1 VTQTPWLH
9 TEIGGELERAEREF
23 LHTNGAGAYCM
34 STLALLHSR
43 RQHGLL
49 VAALD
54 PPLKRHVVVSHADI
68 VVTTIKRT
76 YRLSSYRFPGIAP
89 TPGYRSLRAF
99 SQDPLPRFS
108 YRLGKSDFE
117 ITLALVRGQNA
128 LVMEFRWLG
137 KNPVRVSM
145 RPLLAMRPH
154 DVLAREH
161 GAMMQRVSLRQGG
174 VEIQPVASLPPL
186 IIKHPGVFMGSPDWW
201 RRFEYAED
209 RRSGGAFEEDL
220 WTPGTI
226 ELDVVPQRPQHV
238 TLALERLPEASAE
251 QCIEASRQHLL
262 ALDPGENHALS
273 VRALS
278 IAADHFR
285 ADLAARPAIIAGYP
299 TLAEA
304 TRDTLVALPG
314 LYLSSG
320 RAQAAKQIVRNVIA
334 LAQDGLLGQGR
345 REDGAVMPEVTA
357 DGSLWLFD
365 VAERLARHLGLEDAF
380 VQQQLYPCLQGI
392 YARVVRTPDQ
402 LIWRR
407 ANGLIVNTSAL
418 SALTWMDSRSHGEI
432 QVPRRGIAIELQ
444 ALWSSALRT
453 LASMAAAYGDEPFA
467 QRLRDERIQLIA
479 AFKRCF
485 WCEASN
491 YPYDCLDPSGDDN
504 LADAAIRPN
513 AVVALAMEPE
523 LFQSWQAIRILEVAK
538 QKLVTPRGL
547 RTLDPNH
554 AAYVGHYDPGL
565 DERHTSYHRGAA
577 WPFLLGA
584 YARAALRVRPDD
596 FELQVDL
603 RHLLEV
609 CAEGGPVLG
618 HIAQI
623 AGGEPPHHAGGCP
636 AQAWSTAEILRSL
649 AEDLEL

>member
-1 VTQTPWLH
+1 MTQSPWQH
-9 TEIGGELERAEREF
+9 VDVGGALERAEHEF

-68 VVTTIKRT
+68 VVTTIKRS

-89 TPGYRSLRAF
+89 TPGYRFLQSF

-117 ITLALVRGQNA
+117 VTLALVRGQNA
-128 LVMEFRWLG
+128 LIMGFRWLG

-145 RPLLAMRPH
+145 RPLLAMRPI
-154 DVLAREH
+154 DALAREH
-161 GAMMQRVSLRQGG
+161 GAMLQRVSLRQGG
-174 VEIQPVASLPPL
+174 VEIQPIASLPPL

-201 RRFEYAED
+201 RRFEYVED
-209 RRSGGAFEEDL
+209 RRAGEVFEEDL

-226 ELDVVPQRPQHV
+226 ELDLAPQQQQYV
-238 TLALERLPEASAE
+238 TLALERLPESAAE
-251 QCIEASRQHLL
+251 HCFEATRQHLL
-262 ALDPGENHALS
+262 SLDPGEERALS

-278 IAADHFR
+278 IAADQFR
-285 ADLAARPAIIAGYP
+285 TGSAGRPAVIAGYP
-299 TLAEA
+299 MLAEA

-320 RAQAAKQIVRNVIA
+320 RSEAAKPVVRGVIG
-334 LAQDGLLGQGR
+334 LLQDGLLSQGR
-345 REDGAVMPEVTA
+345 REDGSIMPEVTA

-365 VAERLARHLGLEDAF
+365 VADRLARQLGTQDAF
-380 VQQQLYPCLQGI
+380 LREELYPCLQSI

-407 ANGLIVNTSAL
+407 ANGLIVNTSL
-418 SALTWMDSRSHGEI
+418 HSALTWMDSRSHGEI

-444 ALWSSALRT
+444 ALWSAALRT
-453 LASMAAAYGDEPFA
+453 LGSFAEAYGDESLS
-467 QRLRDERIQLIA
+467 QRVRDERSQLTE
-479 AFKRCF
+479 AFKLCF
-485 WCEASN
+485 WCEATN
-491 YPYDCLDPSGDDN
+491 YPFDCLDPSGDDK

-513 AVVALAMEPE
+513 AVVAVAVEPE
-523 LFQSWQAIRILEVAK
+523 LFESWQAIRILEVAK
-538 QKLVTPRGL
+538 QQLLTARGL

-554 AAYVGHYDPGL
+554 SAYVGHYDPGL

-584 YARAALRVRPDD
+584 YARVALRVRPDD

-603 RHLLEV
+603 RDLLEE
-609 CAEGGPVLG
+609 CAAGGTVLG
-618 HIAQI
+618 HVPQV

-636 AQAWSTAEILRSL
+636 AQAWSTAELFRTL
-649 AEDLEL
+649 AEDLQL